1 MNPTQDNTKSKSREE
16 DNQPIRFAG
25 SELGAQRHICAFF
38 HSPDE
43 EYRVVLPFIKDGFDC
58 GHKAFHVVDPKLC
71 HEHRQRLGSAGIDV
85 PAAEQS
91 GQFDLRNWNDVYLR
105 DGRFDQDRMLALI
118 QKEVVE
124 GDRQNGFALTRMVA
138 HVEWA
143 LEKQPG
149 VDDLVEYEARVNYI
163 WPRYKDAVICVYDLT
178 KFGGDIVMDI
188 LRTHPMVLIGGI
200 IQENPFFVPPDE
212 FLREL
217 RERRAARTKVAA

>member
-1 MNPTQDNTKSKSREE
+1 MNPTETRTKSREE
-16 DNQPIRFAG
+16 KDEPIRFAG

-38 HSPDE
+38 HSADE
-43 EYRVVLPFIKDGFDC
+43 EYRAVLPFIQDGFEA
-58 GHKAFHVVDPKLC
+58 GHKAFHVVDPELRD
-71 HEHRQRLGSAGIDV
+71 EHRQRLASAGIDV
-85 PAAEQS
+85 AAAEQS
-91 GQFDLRNWNDVYLR
+91 GQFDLRGWGDVYLR
-105 DGRFDQDRMLALI
+105 DGHFDKDRMLALLP
-118 QKEVVE
+118 EVLE
-124 GDRQNGFALTRMVA
+124 SGREQGFGLTRMVA

-188 LRTHPMVLIGGI
+188 LRSHPMVLIGGI

-217 RERRAARTKVAA
+217 RERRASRSKAAA

>member
-1 MNPTQDNTKSKSREE
+1 MNPTKDNTKFRGE
-16 DNQPIRFAG
+16 DNQSIRFAG

-38 HSPDE
+38 HSADE
-43 EYRVVLPFIKDGFDC
+43 EYRVVLPFIKDGFEC
-58 GHKAFHVVDPKLC
+58 HHKAFHVVDPKLLDK
-71 HEHRQRLGSAGIDV
+71 HRERLASAGIDV
-85 PAAEQS
+85 PAAEGS
-91 GQFDLRNWNDVYLR
+91 GQFDLRNWGDVYLR
-105 DGRFDQDRMLALI
+105 DGRFDKDRMLALLR
-118 QKEVVE
+118 EVLE
-124 GDRQNGFALTRMVA
+124 AGREQGFALTRMVA

-163 WPRYKDAVICVYDLT
+163 WPRHQDAVICVYDLT
-178 KFGGDIVMDI
+178 KFGGHIVMDI

-217 RERRAARTKVAA
+217 RERRAPRTEAAA

>member
-1 MNPTQDNTKSKSREE
+1 MHPTEDNTKFNEE
-16 DNQPIRFAG
+16 DNQPLRFAG

-38 HSPDE
+38 HSADE
-43 EYRVVLPFIKDGFDC
+43 EYRVVLPFIKDGFEC
-58 GHKAFHVVDPKLC
+58 GHKAFHVVDPKLRD
-71 HEHRQRLGSAGIDV
+71 EHRQRLASGGIDV
-85 PAAEQS
+85 PAVEQS

-105 DGRFDQDRMLALI
+105 DGRFDQDRMLGLL
-118 QKEVVE
+118 QEVLE
-124 GDRQNGFALTRMVA
+124 GGRQQGFALTRMVA

-149 VDDLVEYEARVNYI
+149 VDDLVEYETRVNYI
-163 WPRYKDAVICVYDLT
+163 WPQNKDAVICVYDLA
-178 KFGGDIVMDI
+178 KFGGHIVMDI

-217 RERRAARTKVAA
+217 RERRSPRTKATA

>member
-1 MNPTQDNTKSKSREE
+1 MHPTEDKTKFRGE
-16 DNQPIRFAG
+16 DNQPLRFAG

-38 HSPDE
+38 HSADE
-43 EYRVVLPFIKDGFDC
+43 EYRVVLPFIKDGFEC
-58 GHKAFHVVDPKLC
+58 GHKAFHVVDPKLRD
-71 HEHRQRLGSAGIDV
+71 EHRQRLASGGIDV
-85 PAAEQS
+85 PAVEQS

-105 DGRFDQDRMLALI
+105 DGRFDQDRMLGLL
-118 QKEVVE
+118 QEVLE
-124 GDRQNGFALTRMVA
+124 GGRQQGFALTRMVA

-149 VDDLVEYEARVNYI
+149 VDDLVEYETRVNYI
-163 WPRYKDAVICVYDLT
+163 WPQNKDAVICVYDLA
-178 KFGGDIVMDI
+178 KFGGHIVMDI

-217 RERRAARTKVAA
+217 RERRASRTKIAA

>member
-1 MNPTQDNTKSKSREE
+1 MNPTKNNTKSREK

-38 HSPDE
+38 HSPEE
-43 EYRVVLPFIKDGFDC
+43 EYRVVLPFIKDGFEC

-71 HEHRQRLGSAGIDV
+71 DEHRKRLASAGIDV
-85 PAAEQS
+85 AAAEES

-118 QKEVVE
+118 QDEVLE
-124 GDRQNGFALTRMVA
+124 GDKQQEFALTRMVA

-163 WPRYKDAVICVYDLT
+163 WPQHKDAVICVYDLT

-212 FLREL
+212 FLKEL
-217 RERRAARTKVAA
+217 RERRAPQTKVAA

>member
-1 MNPTQDNTKSKSREE
+1 MNPTQNNTKSREE

-38 HSPDE
+38 HSAQE
-43 EYRVVLPFIKDGFDC
+43 EYRVVLPFIKDGFEC
-58 GHKAFHVVDPKLC
+58 GHKAFHVVDPQLC
-71 HEHRQRLGSAGIDV
+71 GDHRQRLSSAGIDV
-85 PAAEQS
+85 NAAEQS
-91 GQFDLRNWNDVYLR
+91 GQFDLRNWNEVYLR
-105 DGRFDQDRMLALI
+105 DGRFDKDRMLALI
-118 QKEVVE
+118 QEEIVE
-124 GDRQNGFALTRMVA
+124 GGGRPGFPLTRMVA

-163 WPRYKDAVICVYDLT
+163 WPRHKDAVICVYDLT

-217 RERRAARTKVAA
+217 RERRAPRNGVAA

>member
-1 MNPTQDNTKSKSREE
+1 MKPTNDNTEFGEE
-16 DNQPIRFAG
+16 ANQSIRFAG

-38 HSPDE
+38 HSADE
-43 EYRVVLPFIKDGFDC
+43 EYRVVLPFIKDGFEC
-58 GHKAFHVVDPKLC
+58 GHKAFHVVDPKLRD
-71 HEHRQRLGSAGIDV
+71 EHRQRLASAGIDV

-91 GQFDLRNWNDVYLR
+91 GQFDLRNWTDVYLR

-118 QKEVVE
+118 QEEVLE
-124 GDRQNGFALTRMVA
+124 GEKRNKFALTRMVA

-143 LEKQPG
+143 LEKHPG

-163 WPRYKDAVICVYDLT
+163 WPQNKDAVICVYDLT

-188 LRTHPMVLIGGI
+188 LRTHPMVLIGGL

-212 FLREL
+212 FLKEL
-217 RERRAARTKVAA
+217 RERRASGTK

>member
-1 MNPTQDNTKSKSREE
+1 MKPTNDNTRVGE
-16 DNQPIRFAG
+16 DATQSIRFAG

-38 HSPDE
+38 HSAEE
-43 EYRVVLPFIKDGFDC
+43 EYRVVLPFIKDGFEC
-58 GHKAFHVVDPKLC
+58 GHKAFHVVDPELRD
-71 HEHRQRLGSAGIDV
+71 EHRQRLASAGIDV
-85 PAAEQS
+85 LAAEQS
-91 GQFDLRNWNDVYLR
+91 GQFDLRNWTDVYLR

-118 QKEVVE
+118 QEEVLE
-124 GDRQNGFALTRMVA
+124 GEKRNGFALTRMVA

-163 WPRYKDAVICVYDLT
+163 WPRHKDAVICVYDLT

-188 LRTHPMVLIGGI
+188 LRTHPMVLIGGL

-217 RERRAARTKVAA
+217 RERRASATK

>member
-1 MNPTQDNTKSKSREE
+1 MHPTEDNTKSHEE

-38 HSPDE
+38 HSADE
-43 EYRVVLPFIKDGFDC
+43 EYRVVLPFIKDGFEC
-58 GHKAFHVVDPKLC
+58 GHKAFHVVDPKLRD
-71 HEHRQRLGSAGIDV
+71 EHRQRLESAGIDV

-118 QKEVVE
+118 QEEVLE
-124 GDRQNGFALTRMVA
+124 GDREQRFALTRMVA

-217 RERRAARTKVAA
+217 RERRAPRTNVAA

>member
-1 MNPTQDNTKSKSREE
+1 MNTTKDNTKTREE
-16 DNQPIRFAG
+16 NNQPMRFAG

-38 HSPDE
+38 HSADE
-43 EYRVVLPFIKDGFDC
+43 EYRVVLPFIQDGFEC
-58 GHKAFHVVDPKLC
+58 GHKAFHVVDPELRD
-71 HEHRQRLGSAGIDV
+71 EHRGRLASAGIDV

-91 GQFDLRNWNDVYLR
+91 GQFDLRGWNDVYLR
-105 DGRFDQDRMLALI
+105 DGRFDQDRMLSLI
-118 QKEVVE
+118 QEEVLE
-124 GDRQNGFALTRMVA
+124 GDRQQGFPLTRMVA

-178 KFGGDIVMDI
+178 MFGGDIVMDI

-217 RERRAARTKVAA
+217 RERRAPRTNIAA

>member
-1 MNPTQDNTKSKSREE
+1 MNPTENNTKSREE

-38 HSPDE
+38 HSADE
-43 EYRVVLPFIKDGFDC
+43 EYRVVLPFIKDGFEC
-58 GHKAFHVVDPKLC
+58 GHKAFHVVDPKLGD
-71 HEHRQRLGSAGIDV
+71 EHRRRLASAGIDV

-105 DGRFDQDRMLALI
+105 DGRFDQDRMLALLR
-118 QKEVVE
+118 EVID
-124 GDRQNGFALTRMVA
+124 GGRQQGFALTRMVA

-163 WPRYKDAVICVYDLT
+163 WPRHKDAVICVYDLT
-178 KFGGDIVMDI
+178 MFGGHIVMDI

-217 RERRAARTKVAA
+217 RERRAPQTKAAA

>member
-1 MNPTQDNTKSKSREE
+1 MNPTENNTQQGEE
-16 DNQPIRFAG
+16 NNQPLRFAG
-25 SELGAQRHICAFF
+25 SDLGAQRHICAFF
-38 HSPDE
+38 HSAEE
-43 EYRVVLPFIKDGFDC
+43 EYRVVLPFIKDGFEC
-58 GHKAFHVVDPKLC
+58 GQKAFHVVDPQLC
-71 HEHRQRLGSAGIDV
+71 DEHRQRLASAGIDV
-85 PAAEQS
+85 PVAEQS
-91 GQFDLRNWNDVYLR
+91 GQFDLRGWNDVYLR
-105 DGRFDQDRMLALI
+105 DGRFEQDRMLALLP
-118 QKEVVE
+118 EVLAS
-124 GDRQNGFALTRMVA
+124 GRKQGFGLTRMVA

-163 WPRYKDAVICVYDLT
+163 WPRHQDAVICVYDLT

-217 RERRAARTKVAA
+217 RERRASRTKVAA

>member
-1 MNPTQDNTKSKSREE
+1 MDPTEDNTKFRGE

-38 HSPDE
+38 HSADE
-43 EYRVVLPFIKDGFDC
+43 EYRVVLPFIKDGFEC
-58 GHKAFHVVDPKLC
+58 GHKALHIVNPKLRDN
-71 HEHRQRLGSAGIDV
+71 HRRRLASAGIDV
-85 PAAEQS
+85 PTAEQS
-91 GQFDLRNWNDVYLR
+91 GQFELRNWADAYLR

-118 QKEVVE
+118 PELLE
-124 GDRQNGFALTRMVA
+124 GGRQQGFALTRMVA
-138 HVEWA
+138 HMEWA

-163 WPRYKDAVICVYDLT
+163 WPRHKDAVICVYDLT
-178 KFGGDIVMDI
+178 KFGGHIVMDI

-200 IQENPFFVPPDE
+200 VQENPFFVPPDE

-217 RERRAARTKVAA
+217 RERRAA

>member
-1 MNPTQDNTKSKSREE
+1 MHPTQDNTKSREE
-16 DNQPIRFAG
+16 DNEPIRFAG

-38 HSPDE
+38 HSADE
-43 EYRVVLPFIKDGFDC
+43 EYRVVLPFIKDRFEC
-58 GHKAFHVVDPKLC
+58 GHKAFHVVDPELC
-71 HEHRQRLGSAGIDV
+71 DEHRQRLASTGIDV
-85 PAAEQS
+85 EASEQS
-91 GQFDLRNWNDVYLR
+91 GQFDLRNWNEVYLR
-105 DGRFDQDRMLALI
+105 DGRFDKDRMLALI
-118 QKEVVE
+118 QKEIVVGE
-124 GDRQNGFALTRMVA
+124 GREGFAVTRMVA

-178 KFGGDIVMDI
+178 KFGGHIVMDI

-200 IQENPFFVPPDE
+200 VQENPFFVPPDE

-217 RERRAARTKVAA
+217 RERRASGGK

>member
-1 MNPTQDNTKSKSREE
+1 MDSTKGNTEFRGQDNQS
-16 DNQPIRFAG
+16 IRFAG
-25 SELGAQRHICAFF
+25 SELGAQRHVCAFF
-38 HSPDE
+38 HSADE
-43 EYRVVLPFIKDGFDC
+43 EYRVVLPFIQDGFES

-71 HEHRQRLGSAGIDV
+71 DEHRQRLASAGIDV
-85 PAAEQS
+85 SAAEES

-105 DGRFDQDRMLALI
+105 DGRFEQDRMLALLP
-118 QKEVVE
+118 EVLE
-124 GDRQNGFALTRMVA
+124 GGREQGFPLTRMVA

-163 WPRYKDAVICVYDLT
+163 WPRNKDAVICVYDLT

-217 RERRAARTKVAA
+217 RERRASRTGVAA